1 MTSQGAEHV
10 IAIDVGSE
18 DNNALLNYGDCIS
31 GWRIICNKLNPFS
44 KTMRVSII
52 CVILL
57 LIFDCF
63 LIAFL
68 DS

>member
-52 CVILL
+52 IVINFLNFFNC
-57 LIFDCF
+57 IFRF
-63 LIAFL
+63 LI
-68 DS
+68 